1 MPDFLIEYNL
11 EEILESIDIINQRL
25 KDINKPDD
33 FMITP
38 FGTTLFDSIVMRLQ
52 TIGERIKNIDKKNA
66 NFLKRFTEV
75 QWNDIIRL
83 RDLISHH
90 YENVNPTIVF
100 DICNNKLPT
109 LKIMIEKMLKEFKK

>member
-100 DICNNKLPT
+100 DICNNKLLP
-109 LKIMIEKMLKEFKK
+109 LKL